1 MSVCLSGSHTFLV
14 VRHSYVSQ
22 ATHAFLGMLPLC
34 FLFFAMG
41 GSCSLTCCILLIC
54 ISEDSHVKI
63 KGLQSIPNI
72 NNAYLS
78 LSETSHVKLMMY
90 DGTEGLRTIPDLN
103 NIEKGK
109 VEVLDSAVFTLN
121 VKERTVAMK
130 LNGKSVD
137 FGSKLVYI
145 VTSSQS

>member
-1 MSVCLSGSHTFLV
+1 MN
-14 VRHSYVSQ
+14 
-22 ATHAFLGMLPLC
+22 
-34 FLFFAMG
+34 
-41 GSCSLTCCILLIC
+41 
-54 ISEDSHVKI
+54 
-63 KGLQSIPNI
+63 NI
-72 NNAYLS
+72 NNTYLS

-109 VEVLDSAVFTLN
+109 VEVSDSAVFTLD

-130 LNGKSVD
+130 TNGKSVD